1 MAAKNE
7 IKLDSLYAFKLGM
20 STVFNE
26 AGEAVNVTLLK
37 YEPLVVSEV
46 KTKEKHGYE
55 AVQVAFGPKKAG
67 RASTAEVKRL
77 KGAGFENGAYFC
89 REIRQSVPEG
99 AAVGAHVGIDSLK
112 TGDNVKVTAK
122 SKGKGFQGVV
132 RRYGFAGGPAAHG
145 SKFHRQPGSVGCR
158 EFPGRVMPGRRLPG
172 HKGNKTATTM
182 NLSIV
187 DVLPEDNI
195 LIVAGAVPGGRNNLV
210 KLTKSRM

>member
-7 IKLDSLYAFKLGM
+7 IKLDSLYAFKVGM

-37 YEPLVVSEV
+37 YEPLVVSEL

-55 AVQVAFGPKKAG
+55 AVQVAFGPRKAG
-67 RASTAEVKRL
+67 RASAAEVKRL

-89 REIRQSVPEG
+89 REIRQSLPEG
-99 AAVGAHVGIDSLK
+99 ASVGAHVGIDSLK
-112 TGDNVKVTAK
+112 AGDNVKISGK

-172 HKGNKTATTM
+172 HKGNKTKTTM

>member
-20 STVFNE
+20 STVFNDK
-26 AGEAVNVTLLK
+26 GEAVNVTLLQ
-37 YEPLVVSEV
+37 YEPLIVSEV

-55 AVQVAFGPKKAG
+55 AVQVAFKAKKAG
-67 RASTAEVKRL
+67 RASSAEVKRL
-77 KGAGFENGAYFC
+77 KGAGFENGAHFC
-89 REIRQSVPEG
+89 REIRQSIPEG
-99 AAVGAHVGIDSLK
+99 TSVGAHIGIDSLK

-132 RRYGFAGGPAAHG
+132 RRYGFQGGPAAHG

-172 HKGNKTATTM
+172 HKGNVTKTTM